1 MNPRDWVMY
10 STGVGQIRQYGGMY
24 CQIWVLNA
32 EDKEY
37 AIIEP
42 TNEIFPITKEV
53 ADIIRSV

>member
-1 MNPRDWVMY
+1 MY

-53 ADIIRSV
+53 ADIMRSV